1 MGAFEFDNNA
11 NLSARNCGCCSNAG
25 RGEACIIAQKIFDQ
39 CRIQKCLS
47 PDILGPARIATN
59 PVPCCNEMLCQGDII
74 VPPCNAT
81 DVIIKHL
88 RLKKIE
94 IIRKTPSP
102 LQSGC
107 WDIELK
113 YVFEY
118 TLEFR
123 RSDGCFIGCIDAT
136 SSYTLKLTL
145 YGGCET
151 DVTVVDDLFNGNVSS
166 GSEPYCLAEGKALA
180 LAAELK
186 YPCCSCVCCCDCGPC
201 NPCTPCCDCGPCNP
215 CCCDTSMS
223 APVAV
228 NVTIGLFTIVQLYR
242 TVNML
247 IESAGR
253 CLPEACVA
261 PLSSGDPCANF
272 EAMNFPWNVFAP
284 CDEPKSCCAV
294 GPNYSSPNCELDNN
308 CGCGC
313 GCNNN
318 SNSNCGCGCNN
329 NSNSNCGCGNRNCC
343 K

>member
-11 NLSARNCGCCSNAG
+11 NLSASSCGCCSNAG
-25 RGEACIIAQKIFDQ
+25 RGEACIIAQRIFDQ

-47 PDILGPARIATN
+47 PDILGPARVATN
-59 PVPCCNEMLCQGDII
+59 PVPCCNEMLCPGDII

-81 DVIIKHL
+81 DVIMKKL
-88 RLKKIE
+88 KLKKIE

-113 YVFEY
+113 YIFEY

-123 RSDGCFIGCIDAT
+123 RSDGSYIGCIDAT

-145 YGGCET
+145 FGGSET
-151 DVTVVDDLFNGNVSS
+151 DVTIVDDMFNGNVNP
-166 GSEPYCLAEGKALA
+166 GIEPYCLAEGKALA
-180 LAAELK
+180 LDAELK
-186 YPCCSCVCCCDCGPC
+186 YPCCTYVCCDCGC
-201 NPCTPCCDCGPCNP
+201 GCDCGCNSG
-215 CCCDTSMS
+215 CNCGSCGDMAMG

-228 NVTIGLFTIVQLYR
+228 SVTIGLFTIVQLYR

-247 IESAGR
+247 VESAGR

-261 PLSSGDPCANF
+261 PLSPGDPCANF
-272 EAMNFPWNVFAP
+272 EALSFPWNVFAP

-294 GPNYSSPNCELDNN
+294 GPNYSSPNCELGDHTCNN
-308 CGCGC
+308 IASNNIANNNRCGSGRNSAASGSNKCGC
-313 GCNNN
+313 
-318 SNSNCGCGCNN
+318 
-329 NSNSNCGCGNRNCC
+329 R
-343 K
+343 